1 MNELIT
7 VILPIY
13 KVEKYLR
20 ACVDSVLAQTY
31 SNLEVILVDDGSPDG
46 CPAIVDDYA
55 AKDSRVIPIHQT
67 NAGLS
72 EARNAGLRIAKGQW
86 IVMVDSDDVID
97 TTMIEKLY
105 KAAVSNDCKMSWCLI
120 KEIEEDAMLKGCVDE
135 EPKDETDADEGDDKI
150 QVITNSE
157 AEGYLYTMGG
167 NQQCLVAWNKLYHK
181 DCFIEDGQPIYYPI
195 GKIFEDGYTSYRCIY
210 AAGKIAV
217 LNEYLYFYRQRAG
230 SIMKVNAYVKYEPA
244 LEAGDLRMDFY
255 KKHNEQSLY
264 ISELNMQMRSIINFY
279 SKIKDK
285 ASRSDLKKRFKEC
298 YNNRFIKEH
307 WPLGKRVRMKS
318 FIIGYPCYKLISKF
332 EGIYN
337 KAKK

>member
-120 KEIEEDAMLKGCVDE
+120 KEIEEDAMLDGKAMDNQSE
-135 EPKDETDADEGDDKI
+135 NKEDSKI
-150 QVITNSE
+150 DVISNSE
-157 AEGYLYTMGG
+157 AESYLYTMGG

-181 DCFIEDGQPIYYPI
+181 DCFMEDGQPIYYPI

-217 LNEYLYFYRQRAG
+217 LNDYLYYYRQRAG

-279 SKIKDK
+279 SKIKEK
-285 ASRSDLKKRFKEC
+285 ESRSDLKKRFKEC

-332 EGIYN
+332 EGLYN